1 MGSLFWGGWGKYDAN
16 GRNCREIENSQ
27 WGDIGS
33 HPMSPSYICLS
44 ASQKFTE
51 ALGFYDPIVREPELF
66 ILPGELGVGVGLK
79 SVLNN
84 GGTDFIP
91 DFNGIEKPRNVPCFL
106 VKFEQTAE
114 CSKNRI
120 NIAAGNKIA

>member
-1 MGSLFWGGWGKYDAN
+1 
-16 GRNCREIENSQ
+16 
-27 WGDIGS
+27 
-33 HPMSPSYICLS
+33 MSPSYICLS
-44 ASQKFTE
+44 ASQKLTE